1 MLKLFLDELIS
12 SVDYYIMVKTNVYMK
27 KIKLTL
33 LLDNNRTIIQLYNNS
48 IIKNFCKKKKK
59 KKKKIKIAS

>member
-1 MLKLFLDELIS
+1 
-12 SVDYYIMVKTNVYMK
+12 MK

-59 KKKKIKIAS
+59 KKKKKIKIAS